1 MTSLEETR
9 AVWETIPG
17 AAPLFDI
24 YGYWPTLHD
33 AVVRKLR
40 VGFAERELTLVVD
53 YSDLVP
59 GRESEP
65 NTRTRVTMRWFG
77 TTESMLRLHNNDEL
91 IELILS

>member
-1 MTSLEETR
+1 MRRIAVQGPPRDVAPEGLAAETP
-9 AVWETIPG
+9 VQ
-17 AAPLFDI
+17 
-24 YGYWPTLHD
+24 TLHD

-77 TTESMLRLHNNDEL
+77 ITESMLRLHNNDEL